1 MKNEDYVTLKVAKK
15 LSEKGFDWPTH
26 SMYGK
31 IYRIRDEIKEKY
43 PGLSDDGYY
52 DLLEYNGG
60 SLKEDDVY
68 GEYIEALDCYCKNT
82 CKYFNQY
89 PHMICSRPSLYEAQ
103 KWFRIVKGIH
113 VEVIYMSED
122 YWLYEILTIP
132 NHDLIGLSDRK
143 TVKYVSYEE
152 ALNEGILEALKLI

>member
-103 KWFRIVKGIH
+103 KWFREIH
-113 VEVIYMSED
+113 NIDVLPVIREESPKKDYCCYIYKNAKVISCKVAYGED
-122 YWLYEILTIP
+122 FYECMNDSFI
-132 NHDLIGLSDRK
+132 
-143 TVKYVSYEE
+143 
-152 ALNEGILEALKLI
+152 EALKYI